1 MTKINDY
8 IIKEVE
14 NREELLNVIELVK
27 QHYEQNGYLEDDLKI
42 KDFYYL
48 FSPTTKIYINM
59 NKNKLISTVSMF
71 IDSKEYGLPS
81 DQLYEKEFE
90 ELRQQ
95 RRKLIEGGMLAGE
108 QGRPLLYLMSVFFK
122 ESKNQ
127 KADDILLIINPKHKK
142 FYEKMLLF
150 KQIGEEK
157 QCPKVN
163 NAPAILMKFDIKGF
177 NSSIVKNNTIQR
189 IFLQ

>member
-1 MTKINDY
+1 MVKFGNY

-14 NREELLNVIELVK
+14 NREELLNVIESVK
-27 QHYEQNGYLEDDLKI
+27 QHYKQNGYLEDDLKI

-48 FSPTTKIYINM
+48 FSPTTKIYINT

-90 ELRQQ
+90 ALRRQG
-95 RRKLIEGGMLAGE
+95 RKLIEGGMLAGE

-122 ESKNQ
+122 EAKNQ
-127 KADDILLIINPKHKK
+127 KSDDILLIINPKHKK

-163 NAPAILMKFDIKGF
+163 NAPAILMKLNLKKLDYSVVQNK
-177 NSSIVKNNTIQR
+177 TIQR